1 MSNGPINMGA
11 GSSTY
16 RPVTSV
22 FGQRNSPFAA
32 AEFANTEYYRPSYM
46 NGFGQNIP
54 MNLSSSAASS
64 AASSS
69 WSFTPAQNI
78 GFASQAISGILGN
91 IAANRANKQGARALR
106 EQAGIYDSMAG
117 VQLGQADIA
126 AQGAGMYA
134 KQAAAAADLG
144 RGNAR
149 NIRLAAAQLDRYEQ
163 LNLREAVLNAKR
175 RIGHGRAGFAANGVL
190 VDSGSAAM
198 WEQDEAAD
206 AALERLDI
214 MQQYEDRAWTYLMQ
228 ANKAEAEGYAAA
240 AQQMGAAA
248 AAAGQA
254 AQVAG
259 EAYASRLQA
268 ASARAQAARLKKKK
282 SWGATIGTVLGAGVG
297 AALAP
302 VTGGASLSLALAG
315 SAVGGTAGG
324 IADAFA

>member
-1 MSNGPINMGA
+1 MASIDWTR
-11 GSSTY
+11 SSTATLANKAAPAFNY
-16 RPVTSV
+16 QDFTREMARHGISV
-22 FGQRNSPFAA
+22 YQP
-32 AEFANTEYYRPSYM
+32 TPSVA
-46 NGFGQNIP
+46 Q
-54 MNLSSSAASS
+54 SASAP

-69 WSFTPAQNI
+69 WSFTPSQNI

-91 IAANRANKQGARALR
+91 IAANRANRQGARALR
-106 EQAGIYDSMAG
+106 EQAGIYDQMAG

-134 KQAAAAADLG
+134 KQAAASADLG

-163 LNLREAVLNAKR
+163 LNLREAVMQAKR
-175 RIGHGRAGFAANGVL
+175 RIGAGRTAFAGNGVL

-248 AAAGQA
+248 AAEGQA
-254 AQVAG
+254 AQMAG
-259 EAYASRLQA
+259 GAYATKLQA

-282 SWGATIGTVLGAGVG
+282 SWGATIGSVVGVVG
-297 AALAP
+297 GVALAP
-302 VTGGASLSLALAG
+302 FTGGSSLSLAAAG
-315 SAVGGTAGG
+315 AGLGATAGG
-324 IADAFA
+324 IADAYA